1 MYVTNGTT
9 QKEIKNEIKRIE
21 AELQY
26 PAIPAEVRESL
37 HEELDYLYSFVQE
50 EDQHDTQIY
59 S

>member
-1 MYVTNGTT
+1 MYVTFGTT

-50 EDQHDTQIY
+50 ETR
-59 S
+59 